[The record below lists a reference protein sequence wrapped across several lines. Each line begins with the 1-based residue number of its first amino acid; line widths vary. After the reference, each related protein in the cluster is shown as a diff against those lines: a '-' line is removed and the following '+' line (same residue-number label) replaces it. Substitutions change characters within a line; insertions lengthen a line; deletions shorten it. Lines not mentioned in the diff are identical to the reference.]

1 MNIQMTKSNQKKML
15 FPYLNQPRSMQS
27 YRMIAGKCFLIYF
40 DAAATIFK
48 NKQFK
53 IETFIDNAVG

>member
-1 MNIQMTKSNQKKML
+1 ML

-48 NKQFK
+48 NGQFK
-53 IETFIDNAVG
+53 IETFIDNAVGW